1 MAGKFASVAA
11 GSAIKIDETIR
22 QAAQREN
29 SRYPAPKAYRFDHQ
43 TLAELESLRESLAET
58 LGAGK
63 RPSAATVLRYLIHK
77 AAKKVV

>member
-11 GSAIKIDETIR
+11 NTASKVDETIR

-29 SRYPAPKAYRFDHQ
+29 NKYPAPKAYRFDHQ
-43 TLAELESLRESLAET
+43 TLAELESLRDSYTESI
-58 LGAGK
+58 GAGK

-77 AAKKVV
+77 AAKKAV